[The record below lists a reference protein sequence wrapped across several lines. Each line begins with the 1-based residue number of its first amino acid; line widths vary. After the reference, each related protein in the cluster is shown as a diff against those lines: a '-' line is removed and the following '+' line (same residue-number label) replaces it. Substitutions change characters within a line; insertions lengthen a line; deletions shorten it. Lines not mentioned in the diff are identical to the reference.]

1 MRKMT
6 FLVKLFFFSVLFVL
20 SAAKIANAEA
30 LKGYVVHQYNPAQIH
45 ADWTPLLKRLS
56 QDTGITL
63 QLVVMPSIPKFE
75 QALLKGFPDIRYR
88 R

>member
-6 FLVKLFFFSVLFVL
+6 FLIKVIFFSVLFVL
-20 SAAKIANAEA
+20 SAAKNANAEV
-30 LKGYVVHQYNPAQIH
+30 LKVYMVPQYNPAQIH

-75 QALLKGFPDIRYR
+75 QALLNGLPDTRYSR
-88 R
+88 